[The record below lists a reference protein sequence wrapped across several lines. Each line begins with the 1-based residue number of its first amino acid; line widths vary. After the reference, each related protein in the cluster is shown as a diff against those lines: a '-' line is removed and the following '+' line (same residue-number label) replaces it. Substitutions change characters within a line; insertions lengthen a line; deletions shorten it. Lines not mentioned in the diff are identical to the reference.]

1 MADAQ
6 TPTLSTTK
14 PVARRSTRTARS
26 AFLRRFTPGTV
37 LRWVVALAWVVV
49 AVFPLWWTFSVTF
62 SPTGAPLTEQFFPTD
77 IGAGLQKIQMVFK
90 ETTLAQA
97 ILVTL
102 VWSIIQAAGVVII
115 TSMAAYEFAL
125 FDFPGKNA
133 LFTLALASLMVPQV
147 VTLIPLFRIVISLQ
161 WLNTF
166 QGLAV
171 PGMASALALFI
182 FRQFIEEVPRELMDA
197 AEVDGATH
205 FRVYRSI
212 IMPICANAA
221 LIVAVLTIV
230 GVWGSYLWPLVVST
244 KPAMYVANVIAAGAA
259 GTQSWRTKDF
269 AMTVYFLAAIPPII
283 IYILLQRKIT
293 QGFAMSGLKG

>member
-1 MADAQ
+1 
-6 TPTLSTTK
+6 
-14 PVARRSTRTARS
+14 
-26 AFLRRFTPGTV
+26 
-37 LRWVVALAWVVV
+37 
-49 AVFPLWWTFSVTF
+49 
-62 SPTGAPLTEQFFPTD
+62 
-77 IGAGLQKIQMVFK
+77 
-90 ETTLAQA
+90 
-97 ILVTL
+97 
-102 VWSIIQAAGVVII
+102 
-115 TSMAAYEFAL
+115 
-125 FDFPGKNA
+125 
-133 LFTLALASLMVPQV
+133 
-147 VTLIPLFRIVISLQ
+147 
-161 WLNTF
+161 
-166 QGLAV
+166 
-171 PGMASALALFI
+171 MASALALFI

-197 AEVDGATH
+197 AEVDGASH